1 MANASSYDDSV
12 KCYTRYELALTSED
26 KKYAATY
33 LNETDEIRES
43 AVAEIKRWIEEN
55 DDLPARMESLI
66 QQSYIVYYTNSI
78 FVTKKMWCNL
88 SLYSDDFLILR
99 FLRVAKFDVEKS
111 KVRIRNYFKQR
122 SDLPDWHMNID
133 PFRPEL
139 QEILDL
145 GLKFLHSL
153 FIFSYFLP
161 LRKPDNQ
168 GRLVFITQ
176 GTRHDPKIHKI
187 PDLFKVTTIV
197 TEVAV
202 KYYPAVSVYGYTI
215 FVDMSNPTFG
225 HIAQFRPNIL
235 MNCIHSWQSCF
246 PTRVRSI
253 NIINVPVIL
262 DVIVKIAKSF
272 MTEKLK
278 NRFHVYSHKTMQNCF
293 KDIPT
298 SILPVEYG
306 GTDGTIKELTGKF
319 AVKRNECI

>member
-55 DDLPARMESLI
+55 DDLPARM
-66 QQSYIVYYTNSI
+66 
-78 FVTKKMWCNL
+78 
-88 SLYSDDFLILR
+88 DDFLILR

-145 GLKFLHSL
+145 G
-153 FIFSYFLP
+153 YFLP

-306 GTDGTIKELTGKF
+306 GTDGTIKELTEYWKKL
-319 AVKRNECI
+319 VEENRDWLINQENDKIIVSK